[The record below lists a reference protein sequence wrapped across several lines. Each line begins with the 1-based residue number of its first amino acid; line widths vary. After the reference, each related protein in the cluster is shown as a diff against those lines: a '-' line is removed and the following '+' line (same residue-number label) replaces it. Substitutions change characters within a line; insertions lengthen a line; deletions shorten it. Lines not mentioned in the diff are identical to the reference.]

1 LSLSRKIVIIG
12 ANAAGV
18 HAANAARKTDSK
30 AQITLVDKESY
41 SAYSRC
47 GIPYVLAGEIPRF
60 EDLTAFPPSHYKMM
74 KLDLRLET
82 EARSINPEEKIVL
95 VEDKEGNFQALKY
108 DSLILAT
115 GADPFIIP
123 VKGHKLPGV
132 FAMRRLD
139 DGLAIQQATKAA
151 KSAVVIGAGFIGLE
165 SAHALV
171 ENKIETSIV
180 EVKPYILPALFD
192 EDMADYT
199 QKEIERHGVNVVLG
213 KRVDAIL
220 GKDKVEGVS
229 VAGEEIKADLVI
241 MAAGVRPRTDLVR
254 GLRTDLVRGLGVELG
269 VTRAIRVNPRMET
282 SVSNIF
288 AAGDCVESQS
298 DITGLPC
305 LYQLGTN
312 AVRQGT
318 TAGINAV
325 GGYVAN
331 PRVICSAVT
340 KIFDFEL
347 GAVGLS
353 EFQAAKVGFQTISAS
368 ITGRTRAK
376 YFPGGKEI
384 KVKIVAEPVIG
395 RVMGA
400 QIVGGEG
407 VAQRINMLSVAIQKE
422 MTVLELSTADTSYAP
437 PVAETVEPVSS
448 AAEIVAKKIRR
459 RR

>member
-1 LSLSRKIVIIG
+1 MSKKISKKIVIIG

-18 HAANAARKTDSK
+18 HAANAARKTDPK
-30 AQITLVDKESY
+30 AQITLIDKEPY
-41 SAYSRC
+41 PAYSRC
-47 GIPYVLAGEIPRF
+47 GIPYVLAGEIPSF
-60 EDLTAFPPSHYKMM
+60 ENLTAFPPSHYRMM
-74 KLDLRLET
+74 KFDLRLET
-82 EARSINPEEKIVL
+82 TARSINPEDKIVL
-95 VEDKEGNFQALKY
+95 VEDKEGNFEALKC

-115 GADPFIIP
+115 GADPFVLPI
-123 VKGHKLPGV
+123 KGHDLPGV
-132 FAMRRLD
+132 FAMRTLD
-139 DGLAIQQATKAA
+139 DGTAIQEAMKTA

-165 SAHALV
+165 TAHALAT
-171 ENKIETSIV
+171 NKIKTTVI
-180 EVKPYILPALFD
+180 EVVPYILPALFD
-192 EDMADYT
+192 EDMADYA
-199 QKEIERHGVNVVLG
+199 QKEIEKHRVNVLLG
-213 KRVDAIL
+213 RRVDAIL

-229 VAGEEIKADLVI
+229 VGGEEVKADLVV
-241 MAAGVRPRTDLVR
+241 MAAGIRPRTDLI
-254 GLRTDLVRGLGVELG
+254 RGLGVELG

-282 SVSNIF
+282 SVSGIF

-298 DITGLPC
+298 SITGLPC

-318 TAGINAV
+318 TAGINAA

-353 EFQAAKVGFQTISAS
+353 EYQAAKVGFQTVSAS
-368 ITGRTRAK
+368 ITGRTRAS

-384 KVKIVAEPVIG
+384 KVKIVAEPILG

-400 QIVGGEG
+400 QIVGGEA

-422 MTVLELSTADTSYAP
+422 MTALELSTADTSYAP
-437 PVAETVEPVSS
+437 PVAETVEPVAT

-459 RR
+459 R

>member
-1 LSLSRKIVIIG
+1 MPRKIVIIG

-18 HAANAARKTDSK
+18 HAANAARKTDPK
-30 AQITLVDKESY
+30 AEITLIDKEPY
-41 SAYSRC
+41 PAYSRC
-47 GIPYVLAGEIPRF
+47 GIPYVLAGEIPSF
-60 EDLTAFPPSHYKMM
+60 DDLTAFPPSHYRMM
-74 KLDLRLET
+74 KFDLRLET
-82 EARSINPEEKIVL
+82 TARSINPDDKIVL
-95 VEDKEGNFQALKY
+95 VEDKDGNFEALQY

-115 GADPFIIP
+115 GADPFVIP
-123 VKGHKLPGV
+123 IEGHDLPGV
-132 FAMRRLD
+132 FAMRTLD
-139 DGLAIQQATKAA
+139 DGRAIQEAIKTA
-151 KSAVVIGAGFIGLE
+151 KSVVVIGAGFIGLE
-165 SAHALV
+165 TAHAFV
-171 ENKIETSIV
+171 ANKIKTTII
-180 EVKPYILPALFD
+180 EVVPYILPALFD

-199 QKEIERHGVNVVLG
+199 QKKIEEHGVNVVVG
-213 KRVDAIL
+213 NRVDAIL

-229 VAGEEIKADLVI
+229 VGGKEIKADLVV
-241 MAAGVRPRTDLVR
+241 MAAGIRPRTDLIK
-254 GLRTDLVRGLGVELG
+254 GLGVELG

-282 SVSNIF
+282 SVSGIF

-298 DITGLPC
+298 SITGLPC

-318 TAGINAV
+318 TAGVNAT

-331 PRVICSAVT
+331 PRVICSAVS

-353 EFQAAKVGFQTISAS
+353 EYQAAKVGFQTVSAS
-368 ITGRTRAK
+368 ITGRTRAA

-384 KVKIVAEPVIG
+384 KVKIIAEPILG

-400 QIVGGEG
+400 QIVGGED
-407 VAQRINMLSVAIQKE
+407 VAQRVNMLSVAIQKE
-422 MTVLELSTADTSYAP
+422 MTALELSAADTSYAP
-437 PVAETVEPVSS
+437 PVAETVEPVAT

>member
-1 LSLSRKIVIIG
+1 MPRKIVIIG

-30 AQITLVDKESY
+30 AQIILIDKEPY
-41 SAYSRC
+41 PAYSRC
-47 GIPYVLAGEIPRF
+47 GIPYVLAGEIPSLD
-60 EDLTAFPPSHYKMM
+60 DLTAFPPSHYRMM
-74 KLDLRLET
+74 KFDLRLET
-82 EARSINPEEKIVL
+82 KARSINPNDRIVL
-95 VEDKEGNFQALKY
+95 VENKEGNIEALKY

-123 VKGHKLPGV
+123 MQGHDLPGV
-132 FAMRRLD
+132 FAMRTVD
-139 DGLAIQQATKAA
+139 DGKAIQEAMKTAERA
-151 KSAVVIGAGFIGLE
+151 IVIGAGFIGLE
-165 SAHALV
+165 TAHAFAA
-171 ENKIETSIV
+171 NKIKTTII
-180 EVKPYILPALFD
+180 EVVPYILPALFD

-199 QKEIERHGVNVVLG
+199 QKKIEEHGVDVVVG
-213 KRVDAIL
+213 RRVEAIL

-229 VAGEEIKADLVI
+229 VAGEEIDADVVV
-241 MAAGVRPRTDLVR
+241 MAAGIRPRTDLI
-254 GLRTDLVRGLGVELG
+254 RGLGVELG

-282 SVSNIF
+282 SVSGIF

-318 TAGINAV
+318 TAGVNAA
-325 GGYVAN
+325 GGYAAN
-331 PRVICSAVT
+331 PRVICSAVS

-353 EFQAAKVGFQTISAS
+353 EFQAAKVGFKTLSAT
-368 ITGRTRAK
+368 ITGRTRAH
-376 YFPGGKEI
+376 YFPGGKEV
-384 KVKIVAEPVIG
+384 KVKIVAEPILG

-400 QIVGGEG
+400 QIIGGEA

-422 MTVLELSTADTSYAP
+422 MTALELSTADTSYAP
-437 PVAETVEPVSS
+437 PLAETVEPIAT

-459 RR
+459 R

>member
-1 LSLSRKIVIIG
+1 MPKKIVIIG

-30 AQITLVDKESY
+30 VEITLIDKEKIP
-41 SAYSRC
+41 AYSRC
-47 GIPYVLAGEIPRF
+47 GIPYVLAGEIPSF
-60 EDLTAFPPSHYKMM
+60 EDLMAFPPAHYRMM
-74 KLDLRLET
+74 KFDLRLET
-82 EARSINPEEKIVL
+82 TARSINPEDKIVL
-95 VEDKEGNFQALKY
+95 VEDKKGNFEALKY

-123 VKGHKLPGV
+123 LKGRNLPGV
-132 FAMRRLD
+132 FAMRSVD
-139 DGLAIQQATKAA
+139 DGKRIQEALKMA
-151 KSAVVIGAGFIGLE
+151 KSAAVIGAGFIGLE
-165 SAHALV
+165 TAHAIAM
-171 ENKIETSIV
+171 NKIKTTII
-180 EVKPYILPALFD
+180 EVVPYILPALFD

-199 QKEIERHGVNVVLG
+199 QKKIEGHGVNVVVG

-220 GKDKVEGVS
+220 GKEKVEGVS
-229 VAGEEIKADLVI
+229 VAGEKIEADIVV
-241 MAAGVRPRTDLVR
+241 MAAGIRPRTDLI
-254 GLRTDLVRGLGVELG
+254 RGLGVELG

-282 SVSNIF
+282 TISSIF

-298 DITGLPC
+298 SITGLPC

-318 TAGINAV
+318 TAGVNAA
-325 GGYVAN
+325 GGYAAN
-331 PRVICSAVT
+331 PRVICSAVS

-353 EFQAAKVGFQTISAS
+353 EYQAAKVGFQTLSAS
-368 ITGRTRAK
+368 ITGKTRAP
-376 YFPGGKEI
+376 YFPGGKEV
-384 KVKIVAEPVIG
+384 KVKVIAEPVLG
-395 RVMGA
+395 RIMGA
-400 QIVGGEG
+400 QIVGGED

-422 MTVLELSTADTSYAP
+422 MTALELSAADTSYAP
-437 PVAETVEPVSS
+437 PVAETVEPVAT

>member
-1 LSLSRKIVIIG
+1 MPRKIVIIG

-18 HAANAARKTDSK
+18 HAANAVRKTDSK
-30 AQITLVDKESY
+30 AQITLIDKEPY
-41 SAYSRC
+41 PAYSRC
-47 GIPYVLAGEIPRF
+47 GIPYVLAGEIPSLD
-60 EDLTAFPPSHYKMM
+60 DLTAFPPSHYRMM
-74 KLDLRLET
+74 KFDLRLET
-82 EARSINPEEKIVL
+82 EARSINPNDRIVL
-95 VEDKEGNFQALKY
+95 VENKEGNIEALKY

-123 VKGHKLPGV
+123 MQGHDLPGV
-132 FAMRRLD
+132 FAMRTVD
-139 DGLAIQQATKAA
+139 DGKAIQETMKTAERAI
-151 KSAVVIGAGFIGLE
+151 VIGAGFIGLE
-165 SAHALV
+165 TAHAFAA
-171 ENKIETSIV
+171 NKIKTTII
-180 EVKPYILPALFD
+180 EVVPYILPALFD

-199 QKEIERHGVNVVLG
+199 QKKIEEHGVDVVVG
-213 KRVDAIL
+213 RRVEAIL

-229 VAGEEIKADLVI
+229 VAGEEIDADVVV
-241 MAAGVRPRTDLVR
+241 MAAGIRPRTDLIR
-254 GLRTDLVRGLGVELG
+254 ELGVELG

-282 SVSNIF
+282 SVSGIF

-318 TAGINAV
+318 TAGVNAA
-325 GGYVAN
+325 GGYAAN
-331 PRVICSAVT
+331 PRVICSAVS

-353 EFQAAKVGFQTISAS
+353 EFQAAKVGFKTLSAT
-368 ITGRTRAK
+368 ITGRTRAH
-376 YFPGGKEI
+376 YFPGGKEV
-384 KVKIVAEPVIG
+384 KVKIVAEPILG

-400 QIVGGEG
+400 QIIGGEA

-422 MTVLELSTADTSYAP
+422 MTALELSTADTSYAP
-437 PVAETVEPVSS
+437 PVAETVEPVAT

-459 RR
+459 R

>member
-1 LSLSRKIVIIG
+1 LPRKIVIIG

-18 HAANAARKTDSK
+18 HAANAVRKTDSK
-30 AQITLVDKESY
+30 AQITLIDKEPY
-41 SAYSRC
+41 PAYSRC
-47 GIPYVLAGEIPRF
+47 GIPYVLAGEIPSLD
-60 EDLTAFPPSHYKMM
+60 DLTAFPPSHYRMM
-74 KLDLRLET
+74 KFDLRLET
-82 EARSINPEEKIVL
+82 EARSINPNDRIVL
-95 VEDKEGNFQALKY
+95 VENKEGNIEALKY

-123 VKGHKLPGV
+123 MQGHDLPGV
-132 FAMRRLD
+132 FAMRTMD
-139 DGLAIQQATKAA
+139 DGKAIQETMKTAERAI
-151 KSAVVIGAGFIGLE
+151 VIGAGFIGLE
-165 SAHALV
+165 TAHAFAA
-171 ENKIETSIV
+171 NKIKTTII
-180 EVKPYILPALFD
+180 EVVPYILPALFD

-199 QKEIERHGVNVVLG
+199 QKKIEEHGVDVVVG
-213 KRVDAIL
+213 RRVEAIL

-229 VAGEEIKADLVI
+229 VAGEEIDADVVV
-241 MAAGVRPRTDLVR
+241 MAAGIRPRTDLIR
-254 GLRTDLVRGLGVELG
+254 ELGVELG

-282 SVSNIF
+282 SVSGIF

-318 TAGINAV
+318 TAGVNAA
-325 GGYVAN
+325 GGYAAN
-331 PRVICSAVT
+331 PRVICSAVS

-353 EFQAAKVGFQTISAS
+353 EFQAAKVGFKTLSAT
-368 ITGRTRAK
+368 ITGRTRAH
-376 YFPGGKEI
+376 YFPGGKEV
-384 KVKIVAEPVIG
+384 KVKIVAEPILG

-400 QIVGGEG
+400 QIIGGEA

-422 MTVLELSTADTSYAP
+422 MTALELSTADTSYAP
-437 PVAETVEPVSS
+437 PVAETVEPVAT

-459 RR
+459 R

>member
-1 LSLSRKIVIIG
+1 MIIG

-18 HAANAARKTDSK
+18 HAANAARKTDPK
-30 AQITLVDKESY
+30 AKITLVDKESY
-41 SAYSRC
+41 PAYSRC
-47 GIPYVLAGEIPRF
+47 GIPYVLAGEIPSF
-60 EDLTAFPPSHYKMM
+60 EDLTAFPPSHYRMM
-74 KLDLRLET
+74 KFDLRLET
-82 EARSINPEEKIVL
+82 KARSINPDEKIVL
-95 VEDKEGNFQALKY
+95 VEDKEGSFQALKY

-115 GADPFIIP
+115 GADPFVIP
-123 VKGHKLPGV
+123 IEGHGLPGV
-132 FAMRRLD
+132 FAIRTVD
-139 DGLAIQQATKAA
+139 DGMAIQQATKAA

-165 SAHALV
+165 TAHAFV
-171 ENKIETSIV
+171 ANKIKTTIV
-180 EVKPYILPALFD
+180 EVVPYILPALFD

-199 QKEIERHGVNVVLG
+199 QKEIEKRGVNVVVG
-213 KRVDAIL
+213 KRVDAVL

-229 VAGEEIKADLVI
+229 VVGEEIEADLVV
-241 MAAGVRPRTDLVR
+241 MAAGVRP
-254 GLRTDLVRGLGVELG
+254 RTDLVRGLGVELG

-282 SVSNIF
+282 SVSGIF

-298 DITGLPC
+298 SITGLPC

-318 TAGINAV
+318 TAGINAA
-325 GGYVAN
+325 GGYAAN

-353 EFQAAKVGFQTISAS
+353 EFQAAKVGFQTVSAG
-368 ITGRTRAK
+368 ITGRTRAR

-384 KVKIVAEPVIG
+384 KVKIVAEPVMG

-400 QIVGGEG
+400 QIVGGED

-437 PVAETVEPVSS
+437 PIAETLEPVTL
-448 AAEIVAKKIRR
+448 AAEIAAKKIRR

>member
-1 LSLSRKIVIIG
+1 MPRKILIIG

-30 AQITLVDKESY
+30 AQITLIDKEPY
-41 SAYSRC
+41 PAYSRC
-47 GIPYVLAGEIPRF
+47 GIPYVLAGEIPSLD
-60 EDLTAFPPSHYKMM
+60 DLTAFPPSHYRMM
-74 KLDLRLET
+74 KFDLRLET
-82 EARSINPEEKIVL
+82 KARSINPNDRIVL
-95 VEDKEGNFQALKY
+95 VESKEGNIEALKY

-123 VKGHKLPGV
+123 MQGHDLPGV
-132 FAMRRLD
+132 FAMRTVD
-139 DGLAIQQATKAA
+139 DGKAIQETMKTAERAI
-151 KSAVVIGAGFIGLE
+151 VIGAGFIGLE
-165 SAHALV
+165 TAHAFAA
-171 ENKIETSIV
+171 NKIKTTIV
-180 EVKPYILPALFD
+180 EVVPYILPALFD

-199 QKEIERHGVNVVLG
+199 QKKIEEHGVDVVVG
-213 KRVDAIL
+213 RRVEAIL

-229 VAGEEIKADLVI
+229 VAGEEIDADVVV
-241 MAAGVRPRTDLVR
+241 MAAGIRPRTDLI
-254 GLRTDLVRGLGVELG
+254 RGLGVELG

-282 SVSNIF
+282 SISGIF

-318 TAGINAV
+318 TAGVNAA
-325 GGYVAN
+325 GGYAAN
-331 PRVICSAVT
+331 PRVICSAVS

-353 EFQAAKVGFQTISAS
+353 EFQAAKVGFKTLSAT
-368 ITGRTRAK
+368 ITGRTRAH
-376 YFPGGKEI
+376 YFPGGKEV
-384 KVKIVAEPVIG
+384 KVKIVAEPILG

-400 QIVGGEG
+400 QIIGGEA

-422 MTVLELSTADTSYAP
+422 MTALELSTADTSYAP
-437 PVAETVEPVSS
+437 PLAETVEPIAT

-459 RR
+459 R